1 MICGES
7 MLNETEIYL
16 LIKKW
21 LVNENWQVIGG
32 EPPGGTNHI
41 ARIELHDPEYKL
53 KGSKGSKKID
63 MVAYKNNF
71 FLLLELKDDYS
82 KISSDVKKLNTI
94 VSEKKWINAF
104 YKSVSERKIPIL
116 ESLEIAIEDVIIN
129 KRNLIKAVGYNYN
142 KKLGP
147 DDYISFLIRNKSV
160 IVQFGK
166 KIPNKIRNLF

>member
-1 MICGES
+1 

-16 LIKKW
+16 LVKNW
-21 LVNENWQVIGG
+21 LIDKNWQIIGA

-41 ARIELHDPEYKL
+41 PRIELHDPEYKL

-63 MVAYKNNF
+63 IVAYKNNF

-94 VSEKKWINAF
+94 VSEKKWLNAF

-116 ESLEIAIEDVIIN
+116 ESLETDLEDVIL
-129 KRNLIKAVGYNYN
+129 KKCNLIKAIGYNYN
-142 KKLGP
+142 KRLGP
-147 DDYISFLIRNKSV
+147 DDYISFLIHNKSI
-160 IVQFGK
+160 IVHIGT
-166 KIPNKIRNLF
+166 KIRTTIRNLF